1 MMCLLSLG
9 NKRKR
14 RHGPLMTSGFFSIAG
29 AVPLPL
35 PFALVDGVEAGIVS
49 LAGVSRSFVDLEGA
63 GAGAS
68 DSLRISVPG
77 VGTEAKSL

>member
-1 MMCLLSLG
+1 MCLLSLG

-14 RHGPLMTSGFFSIAG
+14 RHGPLMTSGFFSTIAG
-29 AVPLPL
+29 AAPLPLPL
-35 PFALVDGVEAGIVS
+35 PFALVDGVEAGLVS
-49 LAGVSRSFVDLEGA
+49 FAEVSRSLVDLEGA
-63 GAGAS
+63 GVS